1 MQSTNRIELVQLLP
15 NTLRSQAAKL
25 LYESLSFPKEDELEI
40 IALSVQ
46 KKMRGNNIGTKI
58 INEII
63 KYAKENKFNRLK
75 LTVVDTN
82 QGAKKLYE
90 RIGFQIAKT
99 VKYGFITRSA
109 GFEAVIHMYKD
120 IS

>member
-1 MQSTNRIELVQLLP
+1 MQSTNRIEIVRLLP
-15 NTLRSQAAKL
+15 DTLRSQAATL
-25 LYESLSFPKEDELEI
+25 LYESFYI
-40 IALSVQ
+40 
-46 KKMRGNNIGTKI
+46 KMRGNNIGTKI

-109 GFEAVIHMYKD
+109 GFEAVIHMVKD